1 MWRGAQIRRWKHRR
15 KKKKTKLQL
24 LSCVGPTKSNRI
36 IRPSKPSWLCWFPC
50 EPTGLSWP
58 PFPFQRSP
66 AVAFNPGS
74 HIKIT
79 CGTSKKKNKNKNWCL
94 APAQGAEK
102 ENQSRW
108 ATSTTRPV
116 PHTTMSRGQAGENCK
131 NHLVDPTLLPHLQ
144 EQACEPAIHPRS
156 QLSWAQLC
164 QHWGLSTRDT
174 VMNGPG
180 RPAKELPF

>member
-1 MWRGAQIRRWKHRR
+1 M
-15 KKKKTKLQL
+15 
-24 LSCVGPTKSNRI
+24 GPTKSNRI

-79 CGTSKKKNKNKNWCL
+79 CGTSKKTQKNKNWCL

-102 ENQSRW
+102 ENRSRW

-116 PHTTMSRGQAGENCK
+116 PQHNHVQRAGWGE
-131 NHLVDPTLLPHLQ
+131 LQ
-144 EQACEPAIHPRS
+144 EPFGGPDSSPPSPGPSTWASFHERSFASTEVWVPGTRWWTVPADLPKSFHS
-156 QLSWAQLC
+156 NGN
-164 QHWGLSTRDT
+164 HTR
-174 VMNGPG
+174 
-180 RPAKELPF
+180 EI